1 MHTVR
6 PSPCS
11 LCSAANDPF
20 DPSVGLLQGKRM
32 SHTCLLLCVCVHAD
46 KAPSQGQ
53 PAAGLQQRAV
63 LREPGPAGAAAPR
76 HAATHDWGVPQHQQ
90 QCDSC
95 CALVHVYALRLYTC
109 MVRNPTGCACDVLF
123 IRGCLLSCLIV
134 WFALLTWT
142 PSMPRTLM
150 LGQMAFRLAAG
161 AFYSECRAGWLLT
174 FQGRSCIVAV
184 L

>member
-1 MHTVR
+1 MHTLR

-11 LCSAANDPF
+11 LCSAANDPC
-20 DPSVGLLQGKRM
+20 DPSVVLLHSNCM
-32 SHTCLLLCVCVHAD
+32 SHTYLLVCGLCVLAD
-46 KAPSQGQ
+46 KAPSQDQ
-53 PAAGLQQRAV
+53 PAAGLRQRAV

-123 IRGCLLSCLIV
+123 IRGWLPSCLIV
-134 WFALLTWT
+134 WFASLTWT
-142 PSMPRTLM
+142 LSMLRTLM
-150 LGQMAFRLAAG
+150 LGQMASDWLQVHFIQG
-161 AFYSECRAGWLLT
+161 AE
-174 FQGRSCIVAV
+174 QGG
-184 L
+184 